1 VIMLKFGF
9 LFFLPQNV
17 RLQKNASQG

>member
-1 VIMLKFGF
+1 VIILKFGF